1 MRKTKTFKGK
11 KHVYDTEKSTELGH
25 RDFGSYGDPTGYE
38 ETLYQNRGGF
48 YFLVGQGGEDSPYA
62 QGADLKPISQEEAG
76 AWQAQE

>member
-48 YFLVGQGGEDSPYA
+48 YFLAGRRGLPLRPGRRPQAHLPGGGKGLAGPGVG
-62 QGADLKPISQEEAG
+62 
-76 AWQAQE
+76 